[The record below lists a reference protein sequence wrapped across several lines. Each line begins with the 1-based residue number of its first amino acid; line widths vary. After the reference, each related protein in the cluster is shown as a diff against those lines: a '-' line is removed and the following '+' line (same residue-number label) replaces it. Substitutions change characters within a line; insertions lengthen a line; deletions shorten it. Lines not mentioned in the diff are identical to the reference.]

1 MVSNSQCKIDQSPL
15 TIELTVHEQNRQTD
29 MTKNNYVAIM
39 AGGIGSRF
47 WPMSRTDFPKQFLDI
62 LNTGRTLIQ
71 STYDRFALFIPKE
84 HIYIVTTDQYKDIV
98 AEQLPDL
105 PVGNILCEPSRKN
118 TAPCIAYI
126 AYKLLQINPNANLIC
141 APADHIILEPE
152 NFKKT
157 CLQAL
162 HFTSNIKALVT
173 LGIKPTHPNTG
184 YGYIQ
189 YDQLAVSENVYKVKT
204 FTEKPDK
211 ELAKTFISSGD
222 FLWNAGI
229 FVWQIKNIIRA
240 FEIFLPEMHEV
251 FDAERNSFNTPAEKE
266 AIERIYPLCV
276 NISIDYG
283 VMEKADNVYIIP
295 SSFGWSDLG
304 TWASAYDNLEKDY
317 LDNAVAGSNV
327 MIIDATK
334 NIIHADNKKLI
345 LIQGLDDYIVV
356 DTADVLLICKKDK
369 EQAIK
374 EYVAEVKRN
383 KGDRFL

>member
-1 MVSNSQCKIDQSPL
+1 
-15 TIELTVHEQNRQTD
+15 

-71 STYDRFALFIPKE
+71 STFDRFALFIPKE
-84 HIYIVTTDQYKDIV
+84 HIYIVTSEQYKDIV

-105 PVGNILCEPSRKN
+105 PIENILCEPSRKN

-126 AYKLLQINPNANLIC
+126 SYKLQQINPNANLIC
-141 APADHIILEPE
+141 APADHIILEPD
-152 NFKKT
+152 NFKKK
-157 CLQAL
+157 CLEAL
-162 HFTSNIKALVT
+162 HFTSHIKALVT

-189 YDQLAVSENVYKVKT
+189 YEQQAVSENVYKVKT

-229 FVWQIKNIIRA
+229 FVWQIKNIIKA
-240 FEIFLPEMHEV
+240 FETFLPEMHEV
-251 FDAERNSFNTPAEKE
+251 FDAEKNNFNTPAEKE

-317 LDNAVAGSNV
+317 LENAVAGNNV

-334 NIIHADNKKLI
+334 NIIHADNKKLV
-345 LIQGLDDYIVV
+345 LIQGLDDFIVV
-356 DTADVLLICKKDK
+356 DTPDVLLICKKEK